1 MSARTTIGFG
11 NPYRFN
17 ASSSNAS
24 NAISHFELSERC
36 LPKVLV

>member
-1 MSARTTIGFG
+1 MSARSTIGFD

-17 ASSSNAS
+17 ASSSNP
-24 NAISHFELSERC
+24 IIIFELSERC

>member
-1 MSARTTIGFG
+1 LMSTCSTIDFG

-17 ASSSNAS
+17 ASSSNVHQ
-24 NAISHFELSERC
+24 HFELGERC